1 MHLGRYTRLVLCW
14 WLANIGQN
22 QREHQYRLVCLMSSY
37 LQMDTWI
44 HVDHFL
50 LDNQQK
56 RSFVA
61 VGSRHGEIVKVSE
74 IVNISAFKV

>member
-1 MHLGRYTRLVLCW
+1 
-14 WLANIGQN
+14 
-22 QREHQYRLVCLMSSY
+22 
-37 LQMDTWI
+37 MDTWI